1 MKSIHLLY
9 DKVWQV
15 AFFVLLVTASSVKAE
30 TIHVATAGTL
40 PELLGDRQNTVTELT
55 LTGELNGTDFIF
67 IRQMSA
73 LTMLDMS
80 GAQIVAGGEPILV
93 NTRRRIIR

>member
-30 TIHVATAGTL
+30 TIHV
-40 PELLGDRQNTVTELT
+40 DRKSV
-55 LTGELNGTDFIF
+55 
-67 IRQMSA
+67 
-73 LTMLDMS
+73 
-80 GAQIVAGGEPILV
+80 V
-93 NTRRRIIR
+93 